1 VAHRGSL
8 AEALRQNRGLGLLGK
23 PTPNT
28 VRGEAHIGKMNWQR
42 AEKESSLDNLT
53 VLFDSMP
60 KIKFAKNKKDQI
72 HANIKKALNEQLVKK
87 S

>member
-1 VAHRGSL
+1 
-8 AEALRQNRGLGLLGK
+8 
-23 PTPNT
+23 
-28 VRGEAHIGKMNWQR
+28 MNWQR
-42 AEKESSLDNLT
+42 AEKEPSLDNLT